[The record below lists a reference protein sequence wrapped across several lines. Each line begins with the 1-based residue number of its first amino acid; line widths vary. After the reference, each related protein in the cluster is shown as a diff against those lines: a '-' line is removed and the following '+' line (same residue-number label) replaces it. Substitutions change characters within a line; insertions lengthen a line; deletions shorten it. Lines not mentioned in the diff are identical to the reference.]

1 MVTTIKLSDDLKRR
15 LEELQARLLLDRK
28 QKINQQR
35 LLEQLLEFSFEHVAM
50 VFKPVDIKE
59 ELEQDYAWSVLEK
72 PESWGVSDA
81 SKHID
86 EYLYGGKS

>member
-1 MVTTIKLSDDLKRR
+1 MVTTIKLRDDLKRR
-15 LEELQARLLLDRK
+15 LEELQARLLLERK
-28 QKINQQR
+28 EKINQQR
-35 LLEQLLEFSFEHVAM
+35 LLEKLLEFSLEHVAM
-50 VFKPVDIKE
+50 VFKTGDTKE
-59 ELEQDYAWSVLEK
+59 DLEQDYAWGVLDK